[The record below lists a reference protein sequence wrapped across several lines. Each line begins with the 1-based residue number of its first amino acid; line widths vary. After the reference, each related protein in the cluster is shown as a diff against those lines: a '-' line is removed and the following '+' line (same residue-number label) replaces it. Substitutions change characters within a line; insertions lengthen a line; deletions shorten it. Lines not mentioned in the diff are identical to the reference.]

1 MGIISK
7 AGKLLG
13 RDLMK
18 FKNKVAAVLMIF
30 GLIGIITALSS
41 MTDSERIAF
50 LILPSYAQTKGETPD
65 ETIKELD
72 NEF

>member
-7 AGKLLG
+7 AGKLLVG
-13 RDLMK
+13 DLME
-18 FKNKVAAVLMIF
+18 FKNKVATVLVIF

-41 MTDSERIAF
+41 MTDSERLAF
-50 LILPSYAQTKGETPD
+50 IIFPGYAPTKGEVSD
-65 ETIKELD
+65 KTIKEPD